1 MSNYDSQIKSL
12 YEDVLA
18 QYHQLCSVEH
28 PFELQI
34 FRNEAQ
40 AGRKYANLLHDMPN
54 IRTGLASK
62 AAITA
67 KLKNFRW
74 KHSEDHFHSRQRG
87 GEVLVRYIKK
97 CFGARTEPEF
107 EYVKKIVDK
116 YRQFQIVTKQ
126 ENHKLSKIMQP
137 GLSSKQAYKE
147 GGVELFEAEELFGK
161 RGRHSDEWKTQMR
174 KKYANLIR

>member
-1 MSNYDSQIKSL
+1 MSNYDTQLKSL

-18 QYHQLCSVEH
+18 QYQQLCSVEH

-34 FRNEAQ
+34 FKNEAQ

-62 AAITA
+62 AAIST

-87 GEVLVRYIKK
+87 GEAIVQYIKK
-97 CFGARTEPEF
+97 CFGAQTEPELTCI
-107 EYVKKIVDK
+107 KKIVDK
-116 YRQFQIVTKQ
+116 YRRVHIVTKQ
-126 ENHKLSKIMQP
+126 ENNKLSKIMEP
-137 GLSSKQAYKE
+137 GISPKQAYKQ
-147 GGVELFEAEELFGK
+147 GGVQLLEAEELFTK
-161 RGRHSDEWKTQMR
+161 RGRHSDEWKTLMR
-174 KKYANLIR
+174 RKYAKLLR